1 MRKAPDNW
9 KYTARDKKRDLLLKL
24 PESERVK
31 MLMKLA
37 SDCFDDYSDFHN
49 WSRTANDYKFEIH
62 TDSCIVIL
70 RLMRE
75 DNDKSPT
82 TKED

>member
-1 MRKAPDNW
+1 MRKAPESW
-9 KYTARDKKRDLLLKL
+9 KYNPTYKKRDLLLKL

-37 SDCFDDYSDFHN
+37 SDCFDDYSNFHS

-62 TDSCIVIL
+62 SDSCIVIL

-75 DNDKSPT
+75 GNEKSSKSET
-82 TKED
+82 N